1 MQNFL
6 YAMIMCRC
14 IELFNF
20 ISFGLPAESALK
32 DDFTERL
39 TSLDVAN
46 RDEDTWVLDCRLG
59 HSNSFPHSS
68 EKEKIN
74 RSVLHL
80 SLELNVS
87 RTVIMLYWISTTIYY
102 ILLHFWYAFISGQS
116 KSMFQNI

>member
-1 MQNFL
+1 M
-6 YAMIMCRC
+6 
-14 IELFNF
+14 
-20 ISFGLPAESALK
+20 GLPAESALK

-87 RTVIMLYWISTTIYY
+87 RTLHAILDLLTSIYF
-102 ILLHFWYAFISGQS
+102 IQLHFWYAFISGQS
-116 KSMFQNI
+116 KAMFQNI